1 MSALERKL
9 RIVASLEQT
18 YSAAMTEAEMDMEQ
32 QTISEQQMWEAV
44 RTRDAAADGRFLY
57 GVMTT
62 GVYCR
67 PACAS
72 RLPLRKNVRFYHD
85 AEAAE
90 RDGLRPCKRCKP
102 KPALAEDMATRI
114 AEVCRYIEA
123 HADAKLSLAGLAQ
136 RAHLSAFH
144 FQRRFKAIVGVSP
157 KEYAEACR
165 LKMLRRELRSAS
177 SLSDAIYG
185 AGYGSGSRV
194 YEKIDTRLGM
204 TPAEYRAG
212 GQGVMISCAAG
223 ETPLGM
229 ILIGATDRGICFLQ
243 FGDDEAVLR
252 AALRS
257 EYPAARIDA
266 MSAAQSAP
274 FSDWM
279 QRLGEH
285 LAGRRP
291 QLDLPLHTRGTAF
304 QLEVW
309 KYLQTIPY
317 GELRSYGEVA
327 EAIGKPTAVRA
338 VARACAS
345 NRVALL
351 VPCHRV
357 IRGDGALSGYRWGL
371 ERKRVL
377 IDQERAHREPR

>member
-1 MSALERKL
+1 MAPQNYRAVMSDAGINMER
-9 RIVASLEQT
+9 
-18 YSAAMTEAEMDMEQ
+18 

-44 RTRDAAADGRFLY
+44 QRRDVTLDGRFFY

-62 GVYCR
+62 GIYCR
-67 PACAS
+67 PSCNS
-72 RLPLRKNVRFYHD
+72 RQPLRKNVRFYREAD
-85 AEAAE
+85 AAE

-102 KPALAEDMATRI
+102 EGRAAHGDATRI
-114 AEVCRYIEA
+114 AEICLYIEA
-123 HADAKLSLAGLAQ
+123 HASEKLPLAELAR
-136 RAHLSAFH
+136 RANLSPFH
-144 FQRRFKAIVGVSP
+144 FQRRFQAIVGVSP

-165 LKMLRRELRSAS
+165 LKTLRLELRTAPSV
-177 SLSDAIYG
+177 SDAIYG
-185 AGYGSGSRV
+185 AGYGSVSRV

-212 GQGVMISCAAG
+212 GQGVRISYAVG
-223 ETPLGM
+223 ETPLGV

-243 FGDDEAVLR
+243 FGDDEAILQS
-252 AALRS
+252 ALRS
-257 EYPAARIDA
+257 EYPAARVDA
-266 MSAAQSAP
+266 MAATQAAQFRA
-274 FSDWM
+274 WM
-279 QRLGEH
+279 QLLAEH

-291 QLDLPLHTRGTAF
+291 QLELPLHTRGTAF

-317 GELRSYGEVA
+317 GEVRSYAEVA
-327 EAIGKPTAVRA
+327 AAIGKPTAVRA

-345 NRVALL
+345 NHVALL

-357 IRGDGALSGYRWGL
+357 IRGDGSLSGYRWGL

>member
-1 MSALERKL
+1 MNDLTDND
-9 RIVASLEQT
+9 EQRW
-18 YSAAMTEAEMDMEQ
+18 Q
-32 QTISEQQMWEAV
+32 AV
-44 RTRDAAADGRFLY
+44 QTRDAAQDGRFWY
-57 GVMTT
+57 GVLTT

-67 PACAS
+67 PSCAS
-72 RLPLRKNVRFYHD
+72 KRPLRRNVRFYRD
-85 AEAAE
+85 VEAAE
-90 RDGLRPCKRCKP
+90 RDGLRPCKRCRP
-102 KPALAEDMATRI
+102 RDAATNDEAQRI
-114 AEVCRYIEA
+114 AAVCRHIEA
-123 HADAKLSLAGLAQ
+123 HADEKLPLAALAR
-136 RAHLSAFH
+136 RAQLSPFH

-157 KEYAEACR
+157 KEYADACR
-165 LKMLRRELRSAS
+165 LKTLRRELRAAPTV
-177 SLSDAIYG
+177 SDAIYG

-212 GQGVMISCAAG
+212 GQGVAISYASG
-223 ETPLGM
+223 MTPLGM

-243 FGDDEAVLR
+243 FGDDEPDLI

-266 MSAAQSAP
+266 MARTQAAQ
-274 FSDWM
+274 FRDWM
-279 QRLGEH
+279 HRLGEH

-291 QLDLPLHTRGTAF
+291 QPDLPVHTRGTAF

-317 GELRSYGEVA
+317 GEVRSYAEVA
-327 EAIGKPTAVRA
+327 AAIGKPAAVRA

-377 IDQERAHREPR
+377 IDRERASRASR

>member
-1 MSALERKL
+1 MAMDRDMDASKLDEDRCWQAL
-9 RIVASLEQT
+9 
-18 YSAAMTEAEMDMEQ
+18 Q
-32 QTISEQQMWEAV
+32 QH
-44 RTRDAAADGRFLY
+44 DATFDGRFYY
-57 GVMTT
+57 GVVTT
-62 GVYCR
+62 GIYCR
-67 PACAS
+67 PSCVA
-72 RLPLRKNVRFYHD
+72 RTPLRKNVRFYRD

-90 RDGLRPCKRCKP
+90 RDGLRACKRCQP
-102 KPALAEDMATRI
+102 QQAAATNEAARI
-114 AEVCRYIEA
+114 AEVCRYIET
-123 HADAKLSLAGLAQ
+123 HAEAQLPLAELAQ
-136 RAHLSAFH
+136 RVHLSPFH
-144 FQRRFKAIVGVSP
+144 FQRRFKAIVGLSP
-157 KEYAEACR
+157 KAYAEACR
-165 LKMLRRELRSAS
+165 LKNLRRELRTSAS
-177 SLSDAIYG
+177 VSDAIYG
-185 AGYGSGSRV
+185 VGYGSGSRV

-212 GQGVMISCAAG
+212 GQGVMISYAVGTTA
-223 ETPLGM
+223 LGM
-229 ILIGATDRGICFLQ
+229 ILIAATDRGICFLQ
-243 FGDDEAVLR
+243 FGDDDASLLATLR
-252 AALRS
+252 T

-266 MSAAQSAP
+266 MPAAQDAP
-274 FSDWM
+274 FRDWM

-317 GELRSYGEVA
+317 GEVRSYAEVA
-327 EAIGKPTAVRA
+327 TAIGKPKAMRA

-345 NRVALL
+345 NHVALL

-377 IDQERAHREPR
+377 IDQERTHREPR

>member
-1 MSALERKL
+1 MNQSGNDD
-9 RIVASLEQT
+9 
-18 YSAAMTEAEMDMEQ
+18 EA
-32 QTISEQQMWEAV
+32 
-44 RTRDAAADGRFLY
+44 R
-57 GVMTT
+57 
-62 GVYCR
+62 
-67 PACAS
+67 
-72 RLPLRKNVRFYHD
+72 
-85 AEAAE
+85 
-90 RDGLRPCKRCKP
+90 
-102 KPALAEDMATRI
+102 RI
-114 AEVCRYIEA
+114 AEVCRHIEA
-123 HADAKLSLAGLAQ
+123 HADGKLPLAELAR
-136 RAHLSAFH
+136 RARLSPFH

-157 KEYAEACR
+157 KEYADACR
-165 LKMLRRELRSAS
+165 LKTLRRELRAAPTV
-177 SLSDAIYG
+177 SDAIYG

-194 YEKIDTRLGM
+194 YEKVDTRLGM

-212 GQGVMISCAAG
+212 GQGVAISYAG
-223 ETPLGM
+223 DLTPLGM

-243 FGDDEAVLR
+243 FGDDEASLV

-266 MSAAQSAP
+266 MARTQEAQ
-274 FSDWM
+274 FRDWM

-291 QLDLPLHTRGTAF
+291 QTGLPVHTRGTAF

-317 GELRSYGEVA
+317 GEVRSYGEVA
-327 EAIGKPTAVRA
+327 AAIGRPNAVRA
-338 VARACAS
+338 VARACAT
-345 NRVALL
+345 NRIALL

-377 IDQERAHREPR
+377 IDRERASRAGH

>member
-1 MSALERKL
+1 MN
-9 RIVASLEQT
+9 
-18 YSAAMTEAEMDMEQ
+18 TEIPDD
-32 QTISEQQMWEAV
+32 AV
-44 RTRDAAADGRFLY
+44 CWQAVQTRDAAMDGRFFY

-67 PACAS
+67 PSCAS
-72 RLPLRKNVRFYHD
+72 RQPLRRNLRFYRD
-85 AEAAE
+85 AASAE

-102 KPALAEDMATRI
+102 RDPAAGAEAARI
-114 AEVCRYIEA
+114 AEVCRYIET
-123 HADAKLSLAGLAQ
+123 HVDAKLSLAALAQ
-136 RAHLSAFH
+136 RAHLSPFH
-144 FQRRFKAIVGVSP
+144 FQRRFKAIVGLSP
-157 KEYAEACR
+157 REYADACR
-165 LKMLRRELRSAS
+165 LKTLRRELRAAP

-194 YEKIDTRLGM
+194 YERIDTRLGM

-212 GQGVMISCAAG
+212 GQGVAISYACG
-223 ETPLGM
+223 QTPLGQ
-229 ILIGATDRGICFLQ
+229 ILIGASDRGICFLQ
-243 FGDDEAVLR
+243 FGDDDASLI

-257 EYPAARIDA
+257 EYPQARIAA
-266 MSAAQSAP
+266 MAP
-274 FSDWM
+274 ARAPQFHDWM

-291 QLDLPLHTRGTAF
+291 QLELPLHTRGTAF

-317 GELRSYGEVA
+317 GEVRSYSEVA
-327 EAIGKPTAVRA
+327 AAIGKPSAVRA
-338 VARACAS
+338 VASACAR
-345 NRVALL
+345 NHVALL

-377 IDQERAHREPR
+377 IDQERATRGGR